1 MQLRCF
7 KLFHLKKFQN
17 KELDIEFDFID
28 KSEFILLEIKHKG
41 KVQVEGRISESGK
54 IFNSETKNW
63 LIFNVIT
70 IVFVFA
76 MIIYSLIQLLGNTF
90 KNPLKGLLLFGMNMF
105 IIIVLSASVR
115 YVHKLFF
122 IPDSISSKYLGTKDK
137 WRKEFQNN
145 F

>member
-76 MIIYSLIQLLGNTF
+76 MIIYSLIQLLECISAITHNSF
-90 KNPLKGLLLFGMNMF
+90 ILF
-105 IIIVLSASVR
+105 ILVQKYR
-115 YVHKLFF
+115 YE
-122 IPDSISSKYLGTKDK
+122 SI
-137 WRKEFQNN
+137 
-145 F
+145 